1 MSKNKPKLH
10 YNVQFCEEIALADQI
25 VTMRPHGEGI
35 LLSVPII
42 IVVGERAAS
51 RFTMLNHGAKVL
63 FRSVYTHWFSYD
75 QLQELWVAA
84 LSPVHNGVETWFSQF
99 PDGATFYASIVKR
112 AEVLCN
118 MESYVLPALDQKV
131 EVLGNEGETWE
142 VSAAEGNGDEFVGPF
157 LNLTIKKSEDLATKV
172 AKLKAAC
179 KKLDYYAEDMYFPY
193 VVTATA
199 SDSSRS
205 WTKQF
210 ATKAEALQEVLL
222 LSNAAPLCRYT
233 DIYNRG
239 YQTF

>member
-1 MSKNKPKLH
+1 MPENKKNKKLH
-10 YNVQFCEEIALADQI
+10 FTVQFCEEIALADQI

-42 IVVGERAAS
+42 IVVGERMVP
-51 RFTMLNHGAKVL
+51 RLPLLNQEARVA
-63 FRSVYTHWFSYD
+63 FRSVYTRFFDKS

-84 LSPVHNGVETWFSQF
+84 LSPVYNGVGTWFSQF
-99 PDGATFYASIVKR
+99 PDGAAYYASIVKR

-118 MESYVLPALDQKV
+118 MESYTLPALNQKV

-142 VSAAEGNGDEFVGPF
+142 VR
-157 LNLTIKKSEDLATKV
+157 
-172 AKLKAAC
+172 
-179 KKLDYYAEDMYFPY
+179 YYAEDIYFPY
-193 VVTATA
+193 CVTATA
-199 SDSSRS
+199 SDSNRS

-222 LSNAAPLCRYT
+222 LTNATPICRYT